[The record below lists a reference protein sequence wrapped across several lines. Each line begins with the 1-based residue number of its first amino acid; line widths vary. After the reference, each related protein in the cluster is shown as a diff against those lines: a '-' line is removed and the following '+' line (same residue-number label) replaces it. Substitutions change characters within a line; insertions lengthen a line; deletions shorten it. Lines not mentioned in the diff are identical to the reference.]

1 MIVYNKLIEILKE
14 RNITFTELRTKLI
27 LSNTT
32 VARINKNQVISLE
45 VIDRLC
51 DYLELQPGD
60 ILEFVPEKPTAKIL
74 EEYEN
79 IITDP
84 NTPLTEKL
92 AKSLELGLKFGD
104 GLGKKYNYNK
114 PIKNKKDKDK

>member
-1 MIVYNKLIEILKE
+1 MIVYNKLIKILKD
-14 RNITFTELRTKLI
+14 RNITFTELRTRLKI
-27 LSNTT
+27 GTTT
-32 VARINKNQVISLE
+32 VAKINKNQIISLE

-51 DYLELQPGD
+51 EYLKLQPGD
-60 ILEFVPEKPTAKIL
+60 ILEFVPEEPTAKIL

>member
-1 MIVYNKLIEILKE
+1 MIVYNKLIKILKD
-14 RNITFTELRTKLI
+14 RNITFTELRTRLKI
-27 LSNTT
+27 GTTT
-32 VARINKNQVISLE
+32 VAKINKNQIISLE

-51 DYLELQPGD
+51 DYLKLQPGD
-60 ILEFVPEKPTAKIL
+60 ILEFVPEEPTAKIL

-114 PIKNKKDKDK
+114 PIKNKKDKAN

>member
-1 MIVYNKLIEILKE
+1 MIVYNKLIKILKE
-14 RNITFTELRTKLI
+14 RNITFTELRIRLKLGT
-27 LSNTT
+27 TT
-32 VARINKNQVISLE
+32 VAKINKNQIISLE
-45 VIDRLC
+45 VIDKLC
-51 DYLELQPGD
+51 DYLKLQPGD
-60 ILEFVPEKPTAKIL
+60 ILEFIPEEPMENIL

-104 GLGKKYNYNK
+104 GLGKKYN
-114 PIKNKKDKDK
+114 

>member
-1 MIVYNKLIEILKE
+1 MIVYNKLIKILKE
-14 RNITFTELRTKLI
+14 RNITFTELRTRLKI
-27 LSNTT
+27 GTTT
-32 VARINKNQVISLE
+32 VAKINKNQIISLE

-51 DYLELQPGD
+51 DYLKLQPGD
-60 ILEFVPEKPTAKIL
+60 ILEFVPEEPTAKIL

-84 NTPLTEKL
+84 KTPLTEKL

>member
-1 MIVYNKLIEILKE
+1 MIVYNKLIKILKE
-14 RNITFTELRTKLI
+14 RNITFTELRTRLKI
-27 LSNTT
+27 GTTT
-32 VARINKNQVISLE
+32 VAKINKNQVISLE

-51 DYLELQPGD
+51 DYLKLQPGD
-60 ILEFVPEKPTAKIL
+60 ILEFVPEEPTAKIL

-92 AKSLELGLKFGD
+92 AKSLQLGLKFGD

>member
-1 MIVYNKLIEILKE
+1 MIVYNKLIKILKA
-14 RNITFTELRTKLI
+14 RNITFTELRIRLKLGT
-27 LSNTT
+27 TT
-32 VARINKNQVISLE
+32 VAKINKNQIISLE

-60 ILEFVPEKPTAKIL
+60 ILEFVPEEPTANIL

>member
-1 MIVYNKLIEILKE
+1 MIVYNKLLKILKD
-14 RNITFTELRTKLI
+14 RNITFTELRTRLT
-27 LSNTT
+27 LSNST
-32 VARINKNQVISLE
+32 VARINKNQVVSLE

-51 DYLELQPGD
+51 DYLVLQPGD
-60 ILEFVPEKPTAKIL
+60 ILEFIPEEPTAKIL

>member
-1 MIVYNKLIEILKE
+1 MIVYNKLIETLKE

-74 EEYEN
+74 EEYES

>member
-1 MIVYNKLIEILKE
+1 MIVYNKLIKILKE
-14 RNITFTELRTKLI
+14 RNITFTELRIRLKLGT
-27 LSNTT
+27 TT
-32 VARINKNQVISLE
+32 VAKINKNQIISLE
-45 VIDRLC
+45 VIDKLC
-51 DYLELQPGD
+51 DYLKLQPGD
-60 ILEFVPEKPTAKIL
+60 ILEFIPEEPMENIL

>member
-1 MIVYNKLIEILKE
+1 MIVYNKLIKILKD
-14 RNITFTELRTKLI
+14 RNITFTELRTRLI
-27 LSNTT
+27 LSNST
-32 VARINKNQVISLE
+32 VARINKNQIISLE

-60 ILEFVPEKPTAKIL
+60 ILGFIPEEPTAKIL

>member
-1 MIVYNKLIEILKE
+1 MIVYNKLIKILKD
-14 RNITFTELRTKLI
+14 RNITFTELRTRLKI
-27 LSNTT
+27 GTTT
-32 VARINKNQVISLE
+32 VAKINKNQIISLE

-51 DYLELQPGD
+51 DYLKLQPGD
-60 ILEFVPEKPTAKIL
+60 ILEFVPEEPTAKIL

>member
-1 MIVYNKLIEILKE
+1 MIVYNKLIETLKE

-92 AKSLELGLKFGD
+92 AKSLQLGLKFGD

>member
-1 MIVYNKLIEILKE
+1 MIVYNKLIEILKD
-14 RNITFTELRTKLI
+14 RNITFTELRTRLI
-27 LSNTT
+27 LSNST
-32 VARINKNQVISLE
+32 VARINKNQIISLE

-60 ILEFVPEKPTAKIL
+60 ILEFVPEEPTEKIL
-74 EEYEN
+74 KEYEN

-92 AKSLELGLKFGD
+92 AKSLQLGLKFGD

>member
-1 MIVYNKLIEILKE
+1 MIVYNKLIETLKE

>member
-1 MIVYNKLIEILKE
+1 MIVYNKLIKILKE

-60 ILEFVPEKPTAKIL
+60 ILEFIPEEPTEKIL
-74 EEYEN
+74 KEYEN

-92 AKSLELGLKFGD
+92 AKSLQLGLKFGD

>member
-1 MIVYNKLIEILKE
+1 MIVYNKLIKILKE
-14 RNITFTELRTKLI
+14 RNITFTELRTRLKI
-27 LSNTT
+27 GTTT
-32 VARINKNQVISLE
+32 VAKINKNQIISLE

-51 DYLELQPGD
+51 DYLKLQPGD
-60 ILEFVPEKPTAKIL
+60 ILEFIPEEPTAKIL

-92 AKSLELGLKFGD
+92 TKSLQLGLKFGD